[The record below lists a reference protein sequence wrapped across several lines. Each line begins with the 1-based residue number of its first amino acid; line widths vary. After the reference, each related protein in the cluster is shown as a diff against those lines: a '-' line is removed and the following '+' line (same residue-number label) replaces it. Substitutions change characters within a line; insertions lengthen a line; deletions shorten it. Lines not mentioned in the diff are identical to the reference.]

1 VIAYS
6 PSVGILF
13 NYSNKEIA
21 AALTELEK
29 QIYSLIRPAD
39 YILYLRRT
47 PISDHV
53 TASQL
58 FTLKIRV
65 WVTQTLLSYEQVLER
80 SRVFEFF
87 LRTAKVSHIIL
98 YNSG

>member
-1 VIAYS
+1 VTAYS

-13 NYSNKEIA
+13 HYSDKKIA
-21 AALTELEK
+21 AALTELER

-39 YILYLRRT
+39 YILHLRKT

-53 TASQL
+53 AASQL

-65 WVTQTLLSYEQVLER
+65 WVTQTLLSYERVPER

-87 LRTAKVSHIIL
+87 LRIAKVSHIIL